1 MNPFALLFDYRGRIN
16 RAKFW
21 LAVAI
26 WIVFF
31 LLAIGIGSTTG
42 SRDAVF
48 IAAPLAFIPILV
60 SIIAVGIKRLHDRD
74 KSPWWLAVFLV
85 VPQVLPFVGV
95 LLADDA
101 AADALPIGALVLLY
115 ISFGVT
121 LWGLVELGAIR
132 GTVGVNRHGP
142 DPLAPAPAPARA
154 AH

>member
-85 VPQVLPFVGV
+85 VPQVLPFVG
-95 LLADDA
+95 
-101 AADALPIGALVLLY
+101 ALVLLY